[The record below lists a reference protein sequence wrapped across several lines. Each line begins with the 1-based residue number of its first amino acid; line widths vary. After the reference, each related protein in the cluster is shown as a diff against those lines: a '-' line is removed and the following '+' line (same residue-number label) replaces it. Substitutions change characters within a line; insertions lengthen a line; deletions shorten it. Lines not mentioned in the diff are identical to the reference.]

1 MIPSTPEQRILLNT
15 GIKMRG
21 YVNGYEILQ
30 NGVIVK
36 SVDYTR
42 IFPRGIPNM
51 VVNAGK
57 DAYGSDAAGTAGPAY
72 VTNYFGRGSGSSPS
86 TATMTD
92 LEAVI
97 GNRSKSWVSG
107 HPYTG
112 IRFTKATGLIEARKT
127 VDFEVES
134 SDQNINEIATF
145 TASTGGAMFSR
156 IVLPATVTV
165 LTGQQLRLTY
175 TLEITIA
182 PVSSISVAPTITGW
196 TTDGYARLEGIF
208 PDTTTT
214 FVTGTNTNDFLGL
227 WDSNGIAVSDT
238 NNRYLTP
245 NLKGQLRYTGY
256 SGYITGLK
264 IYKSSTKSTFNTFGS
279 AVVNGDYYFEAY
291 NDNSSPG
298 TASSVL
304 ESYVNGNYYRDLT
317 VTLQANWPA
326 GTDLTG
332 DNAIKCIFCRGI
344 CIIFDTA
351 QVKLNPQKLVL
362 VFRVSWA

>member
-1 MIPSTPEQRILLNT
+1 MIPSTPEQRIIINS

-21 YVNGYEILQ
+21 YVTGYEILQ

-36 SVDYTR
+36 SVDYTKV
-42 IFPRGIPNM
+42 FPRGIPNM

-57 DAYGSDAAGTAGPAY
+57 DAYGSNAAGSAGPAY
-72 VTNYFGRGSGSSPS
+72 VTSYFGRGSGSSPS

-92 LEAVI
+92 LEAVV
-97 GNRSKSWVSG
+97 GNRSNSWVAG
-107 HPYTG
+107 DPYTG
-112 IRFTKATGLIEARKT
+112 CRFTKATGLIEARKT
-127 VDFEVES
+127 VDFEAEN

-145 TASTGGAMFSR
+145 TASTGGSMFSR

-175 TLEITIA
+175 TLEITLSPVA
-182 PVSSISVAPTITGW
+182 PISVAPTITGW
-196 TTDGYARLEGIF
+196 TTDGDARLEGAF

-227 WDSNGIAVSDT
+227 WDSNGVAVSDSKK
-238 NNRYLTP
+238 RYLTP
-245 NLKGQLRYTGY
+245 NLKGTYYNY
-256 SGYITGLK
+256 SWNDAGLNL
-264 IYKSSTKSTFNTFGS
+264 YKAATKSTFNTWGNTI
-279 AVVNGDYYFEAY
+279 AKGDYVFEIGP
-291 NDNSSPG
+291 DGSSSAG

-304 ESYVNGNYYRDLT
+304 GAYTNGNYYRDLT

-351 QVKLNPQKLVL
+351 QAKLNTQKLVL

>member
-1 MIPSTPEQRILLNT
+1 MISSTEQRILVNA

-30 NGVIVK
+30 NGIIVK
-36 SVDYTR
+36 SVDYSR
-42 IFPRGIPNM
+42 IFPRGVPNM

-57 DAYGSDAAGTAGPAY
+57 DAYGSNAAGEDGPAY
-72 VTNYFGRGSGSSPS
+72 VTSYFGRGSGSTPT
-86 TATMTD
+86 TATMTS
-92 LEAVI
+92 LEAAI
-97 GNRSKSWVSG
+97 GNRSNSWVSG

-112 IRFTKATGLIEARKT
+112 IKFTKDTGLIEARKT

-145 TASTGGAMFSR
+145 TAATGGSMFSR

-175 TLEITIA
+175 TLEITIS
-182 PVSSISVAPTITGW
+182 PVTSISVSPTITGW
-196 TTDGYARLEGIF
+196 TTDGYARLEGLF
-208 PDTTTT
+208 PDTTST

-227 WDSNGIAVSDT
+227 WGSNGVAAGG
-238 NNRYLTP
+238 NKNRYLAP
-245 NLKGQLRYTGY
+245 NTKGAYSDYYVSNAVLQL
-256 SGYITGLK
+256 
-264 IYKSSTKSTFNTFGS
+264 YKAATKSAFNTWGNS
-279 AVVNGDYYFEAY
+279 VATGDYYLERG
-291 NDNSSPG
+291 NSSSPG
-298 TASSVL
+298 TASAVL
-304 ESYVNGNYYRDLT
+304 EPYTNGNYYRDLT
-317 VTLQANWPA
+317 VTLQGNWPS

-332 DNAIKCIFCRGI
+332 ANAIKCIFCRGI

-351 QVKLNPQKLVL
+351 QAKLNTQKLVL